1 MLPKLSFAALLF
13 WSTALSAQTPAA
25 DTTIAGQTLPLLPI
39 ETLIAQLQRP
49 ANGPAVVHRQ
59 VAFRGRLFAP
69 TSGLDTL
76 RVPLDLEEVYFLDEV
91 SFSQVAFLAPV
102 RLERTHFAGGLS
114 FAEAHFTDD
123 FSLHASHLAKHATF
137 QKTHF
142 LGDADLSASHFAGVT
157 SFVGAHFAGQ
167 RTHFAQTQFDN
178 AAYFEQAAFVAPA
191 TFTDAAFAG
200 IASFKETTWSQPLSF
215 AGVRFADQALFWDAH
230 FAEEVSFDSGRADGE
245 VAFDRARFS
254 GEASFADF
262 TFARAAHFRSATF
275 GQAHFDGAYFRQE
288 ADFSDSEGRV
298 IRLSAFFNRSLDL
311 SRATFA
317 LIDLRSAGSGFDLR
331 CEQPPLPAPAALRP
345 HPSALAPASRPSRHS
360 RLDPRRRPRPNL
372 RRPVPPIP
380 SPRLERRRR
389 SLPRRAHGPPMPRT
403 CLEPTSTLGSRT
415 MATKCE
421 LRHGPPAN
429 NRLHA
434 RHHPPLRLGVP
445 HRFQFHALRL
455 QRSPAH
461 PRRLHHLQPLHLHP
475 PQLPR
480 LRRDGQAQ
488 TPRCRRSLA
497 RLGLLRPAH
506 RRSFDPRAV
515 IWPLLPYCW
524 RSATALRSC
533 LKTHLGSR

>member
-76 RVPLDLEEVYFLDEV
+76 RVPLDLEDVYFLDEV

-102 RLERTHFAGGLS
+102 RLERAHFAGGLS

-123 FSLHASHLAKHATF
+123 FALHASHLAKHATF

-142 LGDADLSASHFAGVT
+142 LGDADLTASRFAGIA
-157 SFVGAHFAGQ
+157 SFVGAHFAGHS
-167 RTHFAQTQFDN
+167 THFAQTQFDN
-178 AAYFEQAAFVAPA
+178 AAYFEQATFTDA

-200 IASFKETTWSQPLSF
+200 IASFKETTWAQPLSF
-215 AGVRFADQALFWDAH
+215 AGVRFADRALFWDAR

-298 IRLSAFFNRSLDL
+298 IRLGAFFNRSLDL
-311 SRATFA
+311 SRAAFA
-317 LIDLRSAGSGFDLR
+317 LIDLRSAEADSTFAANSRLYLH
-331 CEQPPLPAPAALRP
+331 QPRFGRIQVRWPQLAGHLATADSTHAAALDPTYAALYHQFLAQGLNGDAAACHAERMDHQRLAHAWNQP
-345 HPSALAPASRPSRHS
+345 ARWGLELWRLSSDYGTAPQQIIAFMLAIILLCGLAYRTASGSMRSVSGTAQPTLADCIVFSLYTFIHLNSHAYDATGKLKLLAIAEALLGWASFGLLIAAALAHV
-360 RLDPRRRPRPNL
+360 L
-372 RRPVPPIP
+372 
-380 SPRLERRRR
+380 
-389 SLPRRAHGPPMPRT
+389 
-403 CLEPTSTLGSRT
+403 
-415 MATKCE
+415 
-421 LRHGPPAN
+421 
-429 NRLHA
+429 
-434 RHHPPLRLGVP
+434 
-445 HRFQFHALRL
+445 
-455 QRSPAH
+455 
-461 PRRLHHLQPLHLHP
+461 
-475 PQLPR
+475 
-480 LRRDGQAQ
+480 
-488 TPRCRRSLA
+488 
-497 RLGLLRPAH
+497 
-506 RRSFDPRAV
+506 
-515 IWPLLPYCW
+515 
-524 RSATALRSC
+524 
-533 LKTHLGSR
+533 